1 MNIMAWLTDKWFV
14 SPYNYV
20 DEVRKS
26 MRLAER
32 VYIHDT
38 TLRDGEQQPGIVFR
52 KGEKL
57 EIAMAL
63 DDAGVDFIEAG
74 MPAVSREDLEAVK
87 AIVRQGLKAK
97 VLVFAR
103 CLKEDVDLA
112 LEAEVPGI
120 VMELPSSDHM
130 IKYAYGWTLEKA
142 LERSREALE
151 YAKQHGL
158 YVKLFTIDATRSS
171 LEFLKMIIESSGG
184 RMDALTIADT
194 FGVMSP
200 YAMEYFVRRVRE
212 FVDKPVEAHTH
223 DDFGLAVANSV
234 AAVAGGA
241 TAVHVTVNGIG
252 ERSGNA
258 ALEETVLALELLLGV
273 KTNVRLD
280 RLYKLSKLV
289 ESLSGVPL
297 PPQKAVV
304 GDNAVKI
311 ESGIL
316 VDWWC
321 SVRDLRPV
329 EVLPYLPT
337 LVGRKADVAI
347 LLGKK
352 SGRRNVVEKL
362 KEWRIGVRDEDVA
375 LVLMKLKETAVEKKR
390 VLTEEEFRELVREVL
405 KTKL

>member
-1 MNIMAWLTDKWFV
+1 MAWLTDKWFV

-26 MRLAER
+26 MKLPEK

-38 TLRDGEQQPGIVFR
+38 TLRDGEQQPGVVFR

-74 MPAVSREDLEAVK
+74 MPAVSREDLEAAK
-87 AIVRQGLKAK
+87 AIARQGLKAK
-97 VLVFAR
+97 VLVFTR

-112 LEAEVPGI
+112 LEAEVPGV
-120 VMELPSSDHM
+120 VMELPASDHIM
-130 IKYAYGWTLEKA
+130 EYAYKWPIDKA
-142 LERSREALE
+142 LERSQDAVE

-171 LEFLKMIIESSGG
+171 LEFLKTMTESVG
-184 RMDALTIADT
+184 RRLDVLTIADT
-194 FGVMSP
+194 FGVMNP
-200 YAMEYFVRRVRE
+200 YAMEYFIRRVRE
-212 FVDKPVEAHTH
+212 FVDKPVEVHTH

-234 AAVAGGA
+234 AAVVGGA
-241 TAVHVTVNGIG
+241 TTVHVTVNGIG

-258 ALEETVLALELLLGV
+258 ALEETVLTLELLLGV
-273 KTNVRLD
+273 RTNVRLN

-304 GDNAVKI
+304 GDNAVRI

-316 VDWWC
+316 ADWWY
-321 SVRDLRPV
+321 SVKDSRPV

-337 LVGRKADVAI
+337 LVGRKADVSV

-362 KEWRIGVRDEDVA
+362 REWRISVRDEEVA
-375 LVLMKLKETAVEKKR
+375 LILMRLKDIAVERKR
-390 VLTEEEFRELVREVL
+390 ILTEDEFRELVREVL
-405 KTKL
+405 RAKV

>member
-1 MNIMAWLTDKWFV
+1 MAWLTDKWFV

-20 DEVRKS
+20 DEVRRS

-38 TLRDGEQQPGIVFR
+38 TLRDGEQQPGVVFR

-74 MPAVSREDLEAVK
+74 MPAVSREDLEAAK

-130 IKYAYGWTLEKA
+130 IKYAYGWPLEKA
-142 LERSREALE
+142 LERSRGALE

-184 RMDALTIADT
+184 KMDALTIA
-194 FGVMSP
+194 GHLRGH
-200 YAMEYFVRRVRE
+200 E
-212 FVDKPVEAHTH
+212 
-223 DDFGLAVANSV
+223 
-234 AAVAGGA
+234 
-241 TAVHVTVNGIG
+241 
-252 ERSGNA
+252 
-258 ALEETVLALELLLGV
+258 
-273 KTNVRLD
+273 
-280 RLYKLSKLV
+280 
-289 ESLSGVPL
+289 
-297 PPQKAVV
+297 
-304 GDNAVKI
+304 
-311 ESGIL
+311 
-316 VDWWC
+316 
-321 SVRDLRPV
+321 SVRYGVLRQ
-329 EVLPYLPT
+329 E
-337 LVGRKADVAI
+337 G
-347 LLGKK
+347 
-352 SGRRNVVEKL
+352 
-362 KEWRIGVRDEDVA
+362 
-375 LVLMKLKETAVEKKR
+375 
-390 VLTEEEFRELVREVL
+390 
-405 KTKL
+405 